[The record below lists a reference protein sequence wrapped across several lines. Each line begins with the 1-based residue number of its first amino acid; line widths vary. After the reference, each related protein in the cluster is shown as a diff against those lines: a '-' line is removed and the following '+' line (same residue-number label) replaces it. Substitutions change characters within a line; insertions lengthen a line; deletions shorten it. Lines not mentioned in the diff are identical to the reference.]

1 MLSNRTVVGIT
12 PILRRH
18 AIHHASSQLPASSVA
33 LTKIISTYASSRNSS
48 STAYSKNTIPHC
60 VQAAST
66 SIRPVSVPLNPA
78 MNRRWQSSHPH
89 SICGSIDVNITK
101 DLSPEKF
108 DEAYKYIYMQ
118 HNHQHGPWLKTL
130 HTAES
135 VLKGIQNP
143 RILVLGSG
151 HEPSATLASNFPDSS
166 VVSAHSTG
174 KHLDWASEHLLDQS
188 NASTLL
194 VPSMENLDLFDD
206 GSFDL
211 IVSIYMLENLNNP
224 SKCLQEI
231 HRCLKPGGSF
241 VAAVWENLPSD
252 ISGKYKLLLTYDMH
266 ANEQFSPTVYSSSL

>member
-1 MLSNRTVVGIT
+1 MLSNKTVVGIT

-18 AIHHASSQLPASSVA
+18 AIHHASRQLPASSVA
-33 LTKIISTYASSRNSS
+33 LTRIISTYTSNRNSS
-48 STAYSKNTIPHC
+48 STASLNTIPHC
-60 VQAAST
+60 VQGNL
-66 SIRPVSVPLNPA
+66 IRPVSVSFNPLA
-78 MNRRWQSSHPH
+78 MNRRWISSHPH
-89 SICGSIDVNITK
+89 PICGSIDVNITK

-108 DEAYKYIYMQ
+108 DEAYKYIYAQ

-135 VLKGIQNP
+135 VLKGIENP

-166 VVSAHSTG
+166 VVSVHSTA
-174 KHLDWASEHLLDQS
+174 KH
-188 NASTLL
+188 
-194 VPSMENLDLFDD
+194 LDLFDD

-211 IVSIYMLENLNNP
+211 IVGIYMLENLQHPEN
-224 SKCLQEI
+224 CLQEI

-252 ISGKYKLLLTYDMH
+252 ISGKVVCVD
-266 ANEQFSPTVYSSSL
+266 NI

>member
-1 MLSNRTVVGIT
+1 MLSNRAILGVT
-12 PILRRH
+12 PILR
-18 AIHHASSQLPASSVA
+18 HHASRHLPASSVA
-33 LTKIISTYASSRNSS
+33 LTRIILTYTSSRNSS
-48 STAYSKNTIPHC
+48 SAISPKTKTPHF
-60 VQAAST
+60 VQANN

-78 MNRRWQSSHPH
+78 MNRRWLSSHPH
-89 SICGSIDVNITK
+89 PICGSIDVNITK

-108 DEAYKYIYMQ
+108 DEAYKYIHAQ

-135 VLKGIQNP
+135 VLKGIKNP

-166 VVSAHSTG
+166 VVSAHSTA

-194 VPSMENLDLFDD
+194 VPSMELDLFDD
-206 GSFDL
+206 GSFDM
-211 IVSIYMLENLNNP
+211 IVSIYMLENLQHP
-224 SKCLQEI
+224 EKCLQEI

-241 VAAVWENLPSD
+241 VGAVWVNLPAD
-252 ISGKYKLLLTYDMH
+252 ISGKVFVVDI
-266 ANEQFSPTVYSSSL
+266 